1 MSDQGPEPLVLF
13 LSLLLYLGFELSFCS
28 MDFPA
33 DITLR
38 KTRMKFELN
47 VQGCFVIQLSRFYVF
62 FRKRLIILSHSQVF
76 VKNFFQELFRL
87 FKKSV
92 LSVKCELLYIIT
104 QFSICQEVFSFSFKI
119 LVIFLSKMS
128 FSCAT
133 HIILS

>member
-1 MSDQGPEPLVLF
+1 
-13 LSLLLYLGFELSFCS
+13 

-38 KTRMKFELN
+38 KTRMKFELTFK
-47 VQGCFVIQLSRFYVF
+47 VVLLFSYQGFVSFFFVTQLLYFISFRSFCQELFYFAVSF
-62 FRKRLIILSHSQVF
+62 FRKRLIILSHSHIF
-76 VKNFFQELFRL
+76 VKNFFQELFLL

-92 LSVKCELLYIIT
+92 LAVKCELLYIIT
-104 QFSICQEVFSFSFKI
+104 WFSICQEVFSFSFKI
-119 LVIFLSKMS
+119 LVIFLLKMS